1 MEKIRNDYF
10 DNIKSVLITLVV
22 IGHFLL
28 PLESTR
34 LKDGLVNVIYLFH
47 MPMFIMVSGYFA
59 KGMYAGKRFRWE
71 RIGKLLWLYLLFQ
84 IISGMTESLAAG
96 QLWTANI
103 NFLRESG
110 APWYLLAM
118 IWWYLEVFL
127 LARFRAWAVLMAVIV
142 IGILSGYGRHI
153 GSFLVL
159 SRTLSFGPFFWIGY
173 YLTED
178 QVRNFRSWK
187 GRWLMAVLA
196 LFLAVVTAVESN
208 GTLKELFP
216 IVYGMNYGRIGTLWS
231 PASALVRFCAYGAAG
246 IMILGVMAVVPRQRR
261 VWTCLGERSLQIYIL
276 HRPIRDLM
284 EAAGFYRAVTSRS
297 RMTVVFVM
305 AFSVALAICLSA
317 PRITKLFRYV
327 QDAPE
332 KMFRLIGRNRF

>member
-1 MEKIRNDYF
+1 M
-10 DNIKSVLITLVV
+10 
-22 IGHFLL
+22 
-28 PLESTR
+28 
-34 LKDGLVNVIYLFH
+34 
-47 MPMFIMVSGYFA
+47 
-59 KGMYAGKRFRWE
+59 
-71 RIGKLLWLYLLFQ
+71 
-84 IISGMTESLAAG
+84 
-96 QLWTANI
+96 
-103 NFLRESG
+103 
-110 APWYLLAM
+110 
-118 IWWYLEVFL
+118 
-127 LARFRAWAVLMAVIV
+127 
-142 IGILSGYGRHI
+142 
-153 GSFLVL
+153 
-159 SRTLSFGPFFWIGY
+159 FWIGY

-178 QVRNFRSWK
+178 QVRSFRSWK
-187 GRWLMAVLA
+187 GRWLMVVLA

-208 GTLKELFP
+208 GALKELFP

-297 RMTVVFVM
+297 RMTVVFVV